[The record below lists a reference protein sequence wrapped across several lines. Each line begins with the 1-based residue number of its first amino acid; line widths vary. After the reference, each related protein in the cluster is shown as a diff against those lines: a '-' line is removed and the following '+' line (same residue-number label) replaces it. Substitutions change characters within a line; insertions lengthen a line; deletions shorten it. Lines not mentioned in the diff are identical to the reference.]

1 MKKFVH
7 GTERLLTV
15 AGDRAEPAA
24 AGEEPAH
31 PRSLP

>member
-1 MKKFVH
+1 MKKLVRR
-7 GTERLLTV
+7 TERLLTV
-15 AGDRAEPAA
+15 AGDRAKPAA